1 MAESLAERG
10 STRDSE
16 LNPSA
21 HRRSQPAVDEAV
33 EQRVPE
39 LQALTRA
46 PAPGATRKRI
56 GLRPAEGDGG
66 IGCGPEDPALD
77 DADGGLL
84 LRGVVDLLENPGHG
98 KQERWPGLREGLR
111 KR

>member
-21 HRRSQPAVDEAV
+21 YRRTQLTVDEAV

-66 IGCGPEDPALD
+66 IGCGPEDPALG
-77 DADGGLL
+77 DADGGLV
-84 LRGVVDLLENPGHG
+84 LRGGVNLFRKPGH
-98 KQERWPGLREGLR
+98 R
-111 KR
+111 KT